1 MLSFL
6 RNIFTSKGIL
16 GINARNLLYIKPYN
30 PKKAIKLADDKIKT
44 KQFLSARNIPV
55 PKLYGI
61 IKDINELEKF
71 DFNSLPGSFALKP
84 NTGYG
89 GEGII
94 PVIETKD
101 GVYHTAGSSKYT
113 KEELKDHIRD
123 ILDGR
128 FSISNVSDFAFFE
141 QYITADDRIGK
152 YSYEGLPDI
161 RIVVHNLIP
170 VMAMLRLPTKES
182 KGKANLHMGA
192 VGVGI
197 DIAKGET
204 TYISYKNGIIEELPD
219 GLGRIKGVKIPH
231 WDKILTIA
239 STVQLITNLG
249 YMAIDI
255 CLDKNSGPVLLE
267 INARAGLGVQIA
279 NLAPLRKRLER
290 IEGVKVATPAKGV
303 RIAKDMFGNI
313 VEKEIAH
320 VSGKQV
326 IGTSE
331 KIEIIQKHGTIRIT
345 GKVDTSKKVSVLDEE
360 TAIKSG
366 LLENTE
372 DYDDEKSTLKL
383 KFTLKNKR
391 IHTIVEVEKIP
402 GKEHKMIIGTRDL
415 KDFLVDVNTNGEKK
429 ETTNKKAF
437 PEKIEFN
444 AQPATKKIN
453 YLEIDQQLE
462 QVDNK
467 IKLLYHLRP
476 INMESEKRKF
486 FSSKN
491 YNPELEYPQLKFDA
505 LELINKLGKIETDD
519 SALGA
524 IFGAKK
530 EEIIKKIHLLES
542 IDEDGLTSHS
552 IELYGQPS
560 IEDYKECLGYI
571 KESFYKGLME
581 EKEEENIDCEQA
593 KIKFEHIFKEYK
605 LAKWNVKVKEDLVS
619 NCVAGRNN
627 SLFLKS
633 NARFSIN
640 RIEELMVHEIETH
653 ILTAENGKTQPYEI
667 FRSGLA
673 GYLTTQEGMAMY
685 NVEKQKGKKFTTNFK
700 ALAHVIAIYESLN
713 HSFREV
719 YDKLVILGLSPDQA
733 FRSAIKAKRGIINTS
748 KRGSFTKDYIYF
760 KGYFEIKKYM
770 DNNGEMKD
778 LYLGKFNLKDLDTI
792 KKIPG
797 IKNAKILPHWLS

>member
-1 MLSFL
+1 M
-6 RNIFTSKGIL
+6 

-101 GVYHTAGSSKYT
+101 GLYHTAGGSKYT

-161 RIVVHNLIP
+161 RIIVHNLIP

-219 GLGRIKGVKIPH
+219 GLGKIKGLKIPY

-239 STVQLITNLG
+239 SSVQLITNLG

-255 CLDKNSGPVLLE
+255 CLDRNTGPVLLE

-326 IGTSE
+326 IGTNE

-345 GKVDTSKKVSVLDEE
+345 GKIDTSKKISILDEE

-366 LLENTE
+366 LLENIE

-383 KFTLKNKR
+383 KFTLKDKR
-391 IHTIVEVEKIP
+391 IHTIVELERIQ
-402 GKEHKMIIGTRDL
+402 GKDHKMIIGTRDL
-415 KDFLVDVNTNGEKK
+415 KDFLVDVNTDSEKK
-429 ETTNKKAF
+429 EPTNKKVF
-437 PEKIEFN
+437 PETIKFN
-444 AQPATKKIN
+444 VKPPTKKIN
-453 YLEIDQQLE
+453 YFETDQQLE
-462 QVDNK
+462 QVNNK

-476 INMESEKRKF
+476 INLDTEKKKF
-486 FSSKN
+486 FADKN

-505 LELINKLGKIETDD
+505 LELINRLGKIETDD
-519 SALGA
+519 SALGI
-524 IFGAKK
+524 IFAAKK
-530 EEIIKKIHLLES
+530 EEIIRKIHLLES

-552 IELYGQPS
+552 IELYGQPG
-560 IEDYKECLGYI
+560 IEEYKECLGYI
-571 KESFYKGLME
+571 RESFNKGLMG
-581 EKEEENIDCEQA
+581 EKEDENIDCEQA
-593 KIKFEHIFKEYK
+593 RIKFESIFRKYN
-605 LAKWNVKVKEDLVS
+605 LAKWSVKIKEDLVS

-627 SLFLKS
+627 SLFLKANS
-633 NARFSIN
+633 RFSLN
-640 RIEELMVHEIETH
+640 RIEELIVHEIETH

-667 FRSGLA
+667 FKSGLA
-673 GYLTTQEGMAMY
+673 NYLTTQEGMAMY
-685 NVEKQKGKKFTTNFK
+685 NVERQKGKSFRENFK
-700 ALAHVIAIYESLN
+700 ALAHVIAIFESLN

-719 YDKLVILGLSPDQA
+719 YDKLTTLGLTPEQA
-733 FRSAIKAKRGIINTS
+733 FRSAVKAKRGIINTA
-748 KRGSFTKDYIYF
+748 KKGSFTKDYIYY
-760 KGYFEIKKYM
+760 KGYFEVKKFM
-770 DNNGEMKD
+770 DNNGNMKD
-778 LYLGKFNLKDLDTI
+778 LYIGKFNLKDLDTI
-792 KKIPG
+792 KKMQG
-797 IKNAKILPHWLS
+797 IKNAKILPHWLN